1 MFDLW
6 SKSKEPEK
14 SKKTLST
21 ARLLGPC
28 LPIRAKIN
36 QDTFVALPNTT
47 MNTELML
54 VVAAAGLA
62 SRRSSFPSKA

>member
-1 MFDLW
+1 MF
-6 SKSKEPEK
+6 KEPK
-14 SKKTLST
+14 KCNKTLEA
-21 ARLLGPC
+21 ARITGPC

-36 QDTFVALPNTT
+36 QDTFVALPNIT

-54 VVAAAGLA
+54 VVAAAWLV